1 MAYLFPWIF
10 LILGSLVAGI
20 GLFVWAFHSGQF
32 SDQGRV
38 RYLPL
43 REIDPC
49 TENSGQTSPTKKP
62 YELIV
67 LLTGAIA
74 VFLFTLVFVLLNGKR
89 G

>member
-20 GLFVWAFHSGQF
+20 GLFVWAFRSGQF
-32 SDQGRV
+32 SDQGRA

-43 REIDPC
+43 RGIDPG
-49 TENSGQTSPTKKP
+49 TANKGQTSLTKKP

>member
-20 GLFVWAFHSGQF
+20 GLFVWAYHSGQF
-32 SDQGRV
+32 FDQGRA

-43 REIDPC
+43 RGVDLG
-49 TENSGQTSPTKKP
+49 TANRGRTSLTKKP

-67 LLTGAIA
+67 LFTGAIA
-74 VFLFTLVFVLLNGKR
+74 VFLFTLVLVLLNGK
-89 G
+89 GG

>member
-1 MAYLFPWIF
+1 MGYLIPWIF

-20 GLFVWAFHSGQF
+20 GLFVWAFRNGQF
-32 SDQGRV
+32 SDQGRA

-43 REIDPC
+43 RGIDPG
-49 TENSGQTSPTKKP
+49 TANRGQTSRTRRP